1 MEKRDARK
9 LKISA
14 QQELRERGVKMRE
27 QGMSYKDIGQILDVH
42 HTTISTWYA
51 KYKRDGKDGIK
62 IKIRGRKEGD
72 KKTLSPSQE
81 AQIIKRL
88 IDTTPKQLKFKYVLW
103 TREAVKKL
111 IKHDYDI
118 EMPISTVGKYLQRWE
133 FTSQVPIKRAYERN
147 DAKVQAWLKDTYPSI
162 EKQSK
167 EENAEIQWA
176 EKQRKLMTKC
186 HRFPLCVTACV
197 SLPSI
202 IKGYAPKGK
211 TPVMEHIAKRFKI
224 NMISSITNR
233 GKLRFMVYE
242 QNMDANLFI
251 TFLERLIESS
261 DKKIFLILDNLRIH
275 HAKLVKAWVEEHQS
289 KIALFYLPSY
299 SPDLNPDEYLNNDFK
314 RNVNS
319 KHIPINKKELAQN
332 TEDFMTMLSK
342 DSQRVA
348 NYFKHEKIAYAAAS

>member
-1 MEKRDARK
+1 MKKRDARTLK
-9 LKISA
+9 LEA
-14 QQELRERGVKMRE
+14 QQELRNQIVRMKKLDV
-27 QGMSYKDIGQILDVH
+27 SAKDIAKITESSIEHISRIWCMYKKGGQKAIEL
-42 HTTISTWYA
+42 
-51 KYKRDGKDGIK
+51 
-62 IKIRGRKEGD
+62 KIRGRKDGD

-81 AQIIKRL
+81 AKIIKRL
-88 IDTTPKQLKFKYVLW
+88 IDSTPKQLKFKYVLW

-111 IKHDYDI
+111 IKHDHDI

-147 DAKVQAWLKDTYPSI
+147 DAKVQKWIEEEYPTI

-176 EKQRKLMTKC
+176 DE
-186 HRFPLCVTACV
+186 TACV

-211 TPVMEHIAKRFKI
+211 TPVMEHTAKRFKI

-242 QNMDANLFI
+242 QNMDAILFI

-289 KIALFYLPSY
+289 KIALFYLPAY

-332 TEDFMTMLSK
+332 TENFMTMLSK

-348 NYFKHEKIAYAAAS
+348 NYFKHEKIAYAAA

>member
-27 QGMSYKDIGQILDVH
+27 QGMDYKDIGQILDVH
-42 HTTISTWYA
+42 HTTVSTWYA

-62 IKIRGRKEGD
+62 IKTRGRKEGD

-147 DAKVQAWLKDTYPSI
+147 DKAVQTWLEDTYPQI

-176 EKQRKLMTKC
+176 DE
-186 HRFPLCVTACV
+186 TACV

-211 TPVMEHIAKRFKI
+211 TPVMEHTAKRFKI

-233 GKLRFMVYE
+233 GKLRFMIYE
-242 QNMDANLFI
+242 QNMDASVFI

-261 DKKIFLILDNLRIH
+261 QKKVFLILDNLRIH
-275 HAKLVKAWVEEHQS
+275 HAKLVKAWVEEHKE
-289 KIALFYLPSY
+289 KIALFYLPAY

-314 RNVNS
+314 RNVNA

-332 TEDFMTMLSK
+332 TENFMSMLSK

>member
-27 QGMSYKDIGQILDVH
+27 QGMGYKEIGQILDVH
-42 HTTISTWYA
+42 HTTVSTWYA

-62 IKIRGRKEGD
+62 IKTRGRKEGD
-72 KKTLSPSQE
+72 KKTLNPSQE

-103 TREAVKKL
+103 TREAVRKL
-111 IKHDYDI
+111 IKYEFGED
-118 EMPISTVGKYLQRWE
+118 MPISTVGKYLQRWE

-147 DAKVQAWLKDTYPSI
+147 DKAVQTWLKDTYPAI

-176 EKQRKLMTKC
+176 DE
-186 HRFPLCVTACV
+186 TACV

-211 TPVMEHIAKRFKI
+211 TPVMEHTAKRFKI

-251 TFLERLIESS
+251 TFLERLIASS
-261 DKKIFLILDNLRIH
+261 DKKIYLILDNLRIH
-275 HAKLVKAWVEEHQS
+275 HAKLVKAWVEEHQ
-289 KIALFYLPSY
+289 KDIALFYLPAY

-314 RNVNS
+314 RNVNA
-319 KHIPINKKELAQN
+319 KHIPINKKELAKN
-332 TEDFMTMLSK
+332 TEDFMTKLSQ
-342 DSQRVA
+342 DSQRIS

>member
-27 QGMSYKDIGQILDVH
+27 QGMDYKDISQILDVH
-42 HTTISTWYA
+42 HTTVSTWYA

-62 IKIRGRKEGD
+62 IKTRGRKEGD

-147 DAKVQAWLKDTYPSI
+147 DKAVQTWLEDTYPQI

-176 EKQRKLMTKC
+176 DE
-186 HRFPLCVTACV
+186 TACV

-211 TPVMEHIAKRFKI
+211 TPVMEHTAKRFKI

-233 GKLRFMVYE
+233 GKLRFMIYE
-242 QNMDANLFI
+242 QNMDASVFI
-251 TFLERLIESS
+251 TFLERLIGSS
-261 DKKIFLILDNLRIH
+261 QKKVFLILDNLRIH

-289 KIALFYLPSY
+289 KIALFYLPAY

-314 RNVNS
+314 RNVNAKS
-319 KHIPINKKELAQN
+319 IPMNTKELTKN
-332 TEDFMTMLSK
+332 TENFMSMLS
-342 DSQRVA
+342 DNPQRVA
-348 NYFKHEKIAYAAAS
+348 NYFEHEKIAYAAIS

>member
-1 MEKRDARK
+1 MEKRDART
-9 LKISA
+9 LKIAA
-14 QQELRERGVKMRE
+14 QQELRNQVVRMRRKGIKNSE
-27 QGMSYKDIGQILDVH
+27 VASIVGLSQA
-42 HTTISTWYA
+42 TTSGIWS
-51 KYKRDGKDGIK
+51 KYKKGGMKAILIQK
-62 IKIRGRKEGD
+62 RGRKDGE
-72 KKTLSPSQE
+72 KKTLSPQQE

-103 TREAVKKL
+103 TREAVQKL
-111 IKHDYDI
+111 IKHEFGE

-147 DAKVQAWLKDTYPSI
+147 EVKVQLWIKEEYPAI

-176 EKQRKLMTKC
+176 DE
-186 HRFPLCVTACV
+186 TACV

-211 TPVMEHIAKRFKI
+211 TPVMEHTAKRFKI

-242 QNMDANLFI
+242 QNMDADLFI
-251 TFLERLIESS
+251 TFLERLIQSS
-261 DKKIFLILDNLRIH
+261 KKKILLILDNLRVH
-275 HAKLVKAWVEEHQS
+275 HATIVKDWVEEHQ
-289 KIALFYLPSY
+289 KQIALFYLPAY

-314 RNVNS
+314 RNAN
-319 KHIPINKKELAQN
+319 KEHIPINKEELAVN
-332 TEDFMTMLSK
+332 TENFMAMLSNNPE
-342 DSQRVA
+342 RVA
-348 NYFKHEKIAYAAAS
+348 SYFEHEKIAYAA

>member
-1 MEKRDARK
+1 MKKRDART
-9 LKISA
+9 LKVEA
-14 QQELRERGVKMRE
+14 QQELRYQIIRLRKKGIPNHEVAKMVE
-27 QGMSYKDIGQILDVH
+27 MSKE
-42 HTTISTWYA
+42 STSRIWA
-51 KYKRDGKDGIK
+51 MYKRGGMKAIVLK
-62 IKIRGRKEGD
+62 QRGRKDGD
-72 KKTLSPSQE
+72 KKTLTPTQE

-103 TREAVKKL
+103 TREAVQKL
-111 IKHDYDI
+111 IKHEFGE

-147 DAKVQAWLKDTYPSI
+147 DTKVKKWLEEEYPAI

-176 EKQRKLMTKC
+176 DE
-186 HRFPLCVTACV
+186 TACV

-211 TPVMEHIAKRFKI
+211 TPVMEHTAKRFKI

-242 QNMDANLFI
+242 ENMHAELFI

-261 DKKIFLILDNLRIH
+261 EKKIFLILDNLRIH
-275 HAKLVKAWVEEHQS
+275 HAKLVKAWVEEHQTQ
-289 KIALFYLPSY
+289 IALFYLPAY

-314 RNVNS
+314 RNVNV
-319 KHIPINKKELAQN
+319 KKIPTNKKELTQN
-332 TEDFMTMLSK
+332 TEDFMNMLSN
-342 DSQRVA
+342 DAARVA
-348 NYFKHEKIAYAAAS
+348 SYFKHEKIAYAAG

>member
-1 MEKRDARK
+1 MEKRDART
-9 LKISA
+9 LKIAA
-14 QQELRERGVKMRE
+14 QQELRNQVVRMRRK
-27 QGMSYKDIGQILDVH
+27 GIKNPDVASIVGLSQA
-42 HTTISTWYA
+42 TTSGIWS
-51 KYKRDGKDGIK
+51 KYKKGGMKAILIQK
-62 IKIRGRKEGD
+62 RGRKDGE
-72 KKTLSPSQE
+72 KKTLSPQQE

-103 TREAVKKL
+103 TREAVQKL
-111 IKHDYDI
+111 IKHEFGE

-147 DAKVQAWLKDTYPSI
+147 EVKVQLWLKEEYPAI

-176 EKQRKLMTKC
+176 DE
-186 HRFPLCVTACV
+186 TACV

-211 TPVMEHIAKRFKI
+211 TPVMEHTAKRFKI

-242 QNMDANLFI
+242 QNMDADLFI
-251 TFLERLIESS
+251 TFLERLIQSS
-261 DKKIFLILDNLRIH
+261 KKKILLILDNLRVH
-275 HAKLVKAWVEEHQS
+275 HATIVKDWVEEHQNQ
-289 KIALFYLPSY
+289 IALFYLPAY

-314 RNVNS
+314 RNAN
-319 KHIPINKKELAQN
+319 KEHIPINKEELAVN
-332 TEDFMTMLSK
+332 TKNFMSMLSK
-342 DSQRVA
+342 DPQRVA
-348 NYFKHEKIAYAAAS
+348 NYFKHEKISYAA

>member
-1 MEKRDARK
+1 M
-9 LKISA
+9 
-14 QQELRERGVKMRE
+14 
-27 QGMSYKDIGQILDVH
+27 
-42 HTTISTWYA
+42 
-51 KYKRDGKDGIK
+51 YKRGGMKAIVLK
-62 IKIRGRKEGD
+62 QRGRKEGD
-72 KKTLSPSQE
+72 KKTLTPTQE
-81 AQIIKRL
+81 AEIIKRL

-103 TREAVKKL
+103 TREAVQKL
-111 IKHDYDI
+111 IKHEFGE

-147 DAKVQAWLKDTYPSI
+147 DTKVKKWLEEEYPAI

-176 EKQRKLMTKC
+176 DE
-186 HRFPLCVTACV
+186 TACV

-211 TPVMEHIAKRFKI
+211 TPVMEHTAKRFKI

-242 QNMDANLFI
+242 ENMHAELFI

-261 DKKIFLILDNLRIH
+261 EKKIFLILDNLRIH
-275 HAKLVKAWVEEHQS
+275 HAKLVKAWVEEHQTQ
-289 KIALFYLPSY
+289 IALFYLPAY

-314 RNVNS
+314 RNVNV
-319 KHIPINKKELAQN
+319 KKIPTNKKELTQN
-332 TEDFMTMLSK
+332 TEDFMNMLSN
-342 DSQRVA
+342 DSARVA
-348 NYFKHEKIAYAAAS
+348 SYFKHEKIAYAAAG

>member
-27 QGMSYKDIGQILDVH
+27 QGMDYKDIGQILDVH
-42 HTTISTWYA
+42 HTTVSTWYA

-62 IKIRGRKEGD
+62 IKTRGRKEGA

-147 DAKVQAWLKDTYPSI
+147 DKAVQTWLEDTYPQI

-176 EKQRKLMTKC
+176 DE
-186 HRFPLCVTACV
+186 TACV

-211 TPVMEHIAKRFKI
+211 TPVMEHTAKRFKI

-233 GKLRFMVYE
+233 GKLRFMIYE
-242 QNMDANLFI
+242 QNMDASVFI
-251 TFLERLIESS
+251 TFLERLIESNQ
-261 DKKIFLILDNLRIH
+261 KKVFLILDNLRIH
-275 HAKLVKAWVEEHQS
+275 HAKLVKAWVEEHKE
-289 KIALFYLPSY
+289 KIALFYLPAY

-314 RNVNS
+314 RNVNA
-319 KHIPINKKELAQN
+319 KHIPINKKELAKN
-332 TEDFMTMLSK
+332 TENFMSMLSK

-348 NYFKHEKIAYAAAS
+348 NYFIYEKIAYAAAS

>member
-14 QQELRERGVKMRE
+14 QQELRERGVKMRA
-27 QGMSYKDIGQILDVH
+27 QGMGYKDIGQILDVH
-42 HTTISTWYA
+42 HTTVSTWYA

-62 IKIRGRKEGD
+62 IKARGRKEGD
-72 KKTLSPSQE
+72 KKTLNPSQE
-81 AQIIKRL
+81 TQIIKRL

-111 IKHDYDI
+111 IKHEFEVD
-118 EMPISTVGKYLQRWE
+118 MPISTVGKYLQRWE

-147 DAKVQAWLKDTYPSI
+147 DKAVQAWLKDTYPQI

-176 EKQRKLMTKC
+176 DE
-186 HRFPLCVTACV
+186 TACV

-211 TPVMEHIAKRFKI
+211 TPVMEHTAKRFKI

-242 QNMDANLFI
+242 QNMDADLFV
-251 TFLERLIESS
+251 TFLERLVESS
-261 DKKIFLILDNLRIH
+261 EKKIFLILDNLRVH
-275 HAKLVKAWVEEHQS
+275 HSKIVKAWVEEHQ
-289 KIALFYLPSY
+289 KDIALFYLPAY

-314 RNVNS
+314 RNVN
-319 KHIPINKKELAQN
+319 KENIPINKNELTVN
-332 TEDFMTMLSK
+332 TENFMSMLSNNP
-342 DSQRVA
+342 QRVA